1 MLWSDL
7 MLGPIVG
14 AIGGGLGG
22 AALAGRYL
30 PLAAKNA
37 VKTTRK
43 GTQKASDSIVNAAA
57 RLDKYGAG
65 GPGAIGAMGEDL
77 QNIML
82 RGADT
87 LANIPAAG
95 LVRNA
100 TRAGVVGAGVGT
112 SVLGAN
118 LGGVIDPE
126 MPGSSNTLGSRMNMQ
141 QYPVMY

>member
-1 MLWSDL
+1 
-7 MLGPIVG
+7 MLGSVVG

-30 PLAAKNA
+30 PLVAKNA
-37 VKTTRK
+37 VKATRK
-43 GTQKASDSIVNAAA
+43 GKQKAADSLVNAAVG
-57 RLDKYGAG
+57 LDKYGAG

-82 RGADT
+82 KGADAIT
-87 LANIPAAG
+87 NLPAAG
-95 LVRNA
+95 LVRTG
-100 TRAGVVGAGVGT
+100 TRLGVAGAGA
-112 SVLGAN
+112 GAATAGAM
-118 LGGVIDPE
+118 LGGMIDPE